1 MFSVTEMEQNSK
13 VLNVYTINNWIQ
25 RKDRGL
31 SKEIDGYIFSA
42 VGAEGMDIYQLV
54 QLDVKLVLNI

>member
-31 SKEIDGYIFSA
+31 SKEVDGYIFSA